1 MVGPPIGSGR
11 ATRYHP
17 SAAATLRL
25 KYNAIYT
32 AYRGCVEAL
41 SKASIDG
48 GTPSPD
54 LLQKEVTA
62 LRELTE
68 VRANLLAAMR
78 DDPTRS

>member
-1 MVGPPIGSGR
+1 MRPNIIR
-11 ATRYHP
+11 AQLQQ
-17 SAAATLRL
+17 LRL
-25 KYNAIYT
+25 NYNAIYT

-54 LLQKEVTA
+54 LLQKEVAA

-68 VRANLLAAMR
+68 VRADLLAALR
-78 DDPTRS
+78 DRPDEKLA